1 MSSLD
6 IYSISNEI
14 QGLVGYRLANIY
26 RDTEEKFFLFKFK
39 GKGQYKDPFL
49 LIEPGIRIH
58 LTEVKHPVPE
68 RPSNK
73 ILGLRSH
80 LKGTEVVEIH
90 QIDFDRL
97 IEITLRGKQV
107 YRVYIEIF
115 GNRPNFIVVG
125 NQNRVISA
133 LWYKKMR
140 HRDVLPG
147 NEFELPP
154 SRGKSILDL
163 TFEEINQI
171 VLGNEVKN
179 EEIVRTLA
187 KKVGGGG
194 GLMEEVLTRANIP
207 KKKKNNEISDE
218 EINQILQAIKD
229 IRHNLEELKPSVA
242 LDRNEKPLSFQPI
255 DFESISE
262 KVQYFDSFSLALD
275 FFYTNIPPE
284 MSVGLKQHD
293 RKRNKLLKVLKS
305 QKQAVEKFKKK
316 KKQYKE
322 LGDRIYIQL
331 SEVDELLS
339 TIVTAR
345 RKNIGWPEIQN
356 KLAHAK
362 AQGILSAKILK
373 DINPKRGTI
382 QLNLDSEIIEVDFR
396 KSATNIANEYYQRA
410 KKVARKI
417 EPANEAILETE
428 RKIDLLTKNMSE
440 QKEVESFSLKRRK
453 RKWFEK
459 YHWSKTRNGFLI
471 IGGKD
476 ISSNEEIVKRRMK
489 ENDIFFHAELRG
501 APYTILIRDIS
512 EDNITDKDFAD
523 AALLA
528 AVFSSGWKA
537 GYGAVDVYHVPA
549 KSTSFTAPSG
559 EYIPKGGIMIRGTR
573 TYIRGL
579 EMALAIGV
587 QIDEFNATVIY
598 GSEEKI
604 QSQSPITVIIKP
616 GSISKG
622 KIAKQI
628 HQIFVKK
635 VKFLGDKAK
644 IRAINLNEYVQAIPH
659 DSVIT
664 KVKYGLLEEK
674 DDSNYMEFD
683 Q

>member
-6 IYSISNEI
+6 IYAISNEI
-14 QGLVGYRLANIY
+14 QGLVGYRIANIY

-39 GKGQYKDPFL
+39 GKGQYKNPFL

-58 LTEVKHPVPE
+58 LTEVKYPVPE
-68 RPSNK
+68 RPSDK

-80 LKGTEVVEIH
+80 LKGTEVIEIH

-97 IEITLRGKQV
+97 IEITLRGKQQ

-125 NQNRVISA
+125 NENQVISA
-133 LWYKKMR
+133 HWYKKMR
-140 HRDVLPG
+140 HRDILPG
-147 NEFELPP
+147 KKFELPP
-154 SRGKSILDL
+154 SRGKSILDM

-171 VLGNEVKN
+171 VLGDEVKN

-187 KKVGGGG
+187 KNLGGGG

-207 KKKKNNEISDE
+207 KNKKNNEISDE
-218 EINQILQAIKD
+218 EINQILQAIRD
-229 IRHNLEELKPSVA
+229 IQHDLEELKPSVA
-242 LDRNEKPLSFQPI
+242 LDLNEKPTSFQPI

-275 FFYTNIPPE
+275 FFYSNITPE
-284 MSVGLKQHD
+284 ISVELKQHD
-293 RKRNKLLKVLKS
+293 QKRNKLLKVLKS
-305 QKQAVEKFKKK
+305 QKQSVEKFEKK

-322 LGDRIYIQL
+322 IGDRIYLQL
-331 SEVDELLS
+331 NDIGELLS

-345 RKNIGWPEIQN
+345 RKNIDWPEIQN

-362 AQGILSAKILK
+362 TQGILSAKILK
-373 DINPKRGTI
+373 DIDPERGTI

-396 KSATNIANEYYQRA
+396 KSATDIANEYYQRA
-410 KKVARKI
+410 KKAARKI
-417 EPANEAILETE
+417 QPANEAILETE
-428 RKIDLLTKNMSE
+428 RKIDSMTKSISE
-440 QKEVESFSLKRRK
+440 QRKVESFSLKRRK

-459 YHWSKTRNGFLI
+459 YHWSKTQNGFLI

-489 ENDIFFHAELRG
+489 ENDIFFHTELRG
-501 APYTILIRDIS
+501 APYTILIRDTS
-512 EDNITDKDFAD
+512 EDNITEKDFAD

-528 AVFSSGWKA
+528 AAFSSGWKA

-559 EYIPKGGIMIRGTR
+559 EYIPKGGIMIRGRR
-573 TYIRGL
+573 TYIRGV

-587 QIDEFNATVIY
+587 QIDVFNATVIY

-604 QSQSPITVIIKP
+604 RSQSPITVIIKP
-616 GSISKG
+616 GSVSKG

-628 HQIFVKK
+628 HRIFVKK
-635 VKFLGDKAK
+635 LKFPGDKAK
-644 IRAINLNEYVQAIPH
+644 IRAINLNEFVQAIPH
-659 DSVIT
+659 DSVVN
-664 KVKYGLLEEK
+664 KVEYGLLEEEY
-674 DDSNYMEFD
+674 DSN
-683 Q
+683 